1 MTNKNYEIIKQVI
14 LNDQLGNPKDLNIV
28 VVEKNLSD
36 IDKERIKQAI
46 LKSASNTTDV
56 SLKELAES
64 LCDAIHLIDS
74 YKS

>member
-56 SLKELAES
+56 PLKEFAES
-64 LCDAIHLIDS
+64 LCEAI
-74 YKS
+74 